1 MGKLDG
7 KVAFVTGA
15 ARGQG
20 RAHVLRLADEG
31 ADIIAVDICEKV
43 ASCVAS
49 PATPEDL
56 AETVRLV
63 EKLDR
68 RIIAKQADVRDYD
81 ALAGIVTDGIAE
93 LGRLDIVVANAGV
106 WGYGLMHELSS
117 ADWQEVIDICLTG
130 VWHTCKATV
139 PHLIEQGEG
148 GSVILTSSACGI
160 RGVPNGAHYV
170 AAKHGVTGLMKTMA
184 IELGPHSIRVN
195 TIHPGNV
202 NTDLI
207 HNEAT
212 YNLFAPDLTNP
223 TKEDVAPRFQAG
235 GLLPEPWAEP
245 EDIAAM
251 SAFLASDDARYIT
264 GSTMSVD
271 LGVLARW

>member
-1 MGKLDG
+1 MGKLEG

-20 RAHVLRLADEG
+20 RAHAVRLASEG
-31 ADIIAVDICEKV
+31 ADIIAIDICDKV
-43 ASCVAS
+43 ASCVAV

-56 AETVRLV
+56 EETVNLV
-63 EKLDR
+63 EKHGR
-68 RIIAKQADVRDYD
+68 RMLATRADVRDYE
-81 ALAGIVTDGIAE
+81 AVSAAVNEGIKE

-106 WGYGLMHELSS
+106 WGYGLVHELSS
-117 ADWQEVIDICLTG
+117 EDWQEVIDICLTG

-139 PHLIEQGEG
+139 PHLIKQGQG
-148 GSVILTSSACGI
+148 GSIIITSSACGV

-207 HNEAT
+207 HNQPT
-212 YNLFAPDLTNP
+212 YDLFAPDLVNP

-251 SAFLASDDARYIT
+251 SAFLASDDARFIT
-264 GSTMSVD
+264 GSMMSVD